1 MKNLL
6 FLTILLFL
14 SCKETPKEKTQ
25 TTPPHK
31 IIEQNVT
38 STPISYAKGFSITK
52 QDKITII
59 KVNAPWPSANKT
71 FTYALVPEKDLKT
84 ISLDDSLYDAIIKT
98 PVKRMIA
105 TSTTHIPSIEALGIE
120 NTLIGFPGTDYIS
133 SKPIREKIE
142 AGKVKELG
150 LNESINTEV
159 LINLEPD
166 LVMGFTVEGENKTY
180 QNIVNSGTP
189 VVYNGDW
196 VEATPL
202 GKAEW
207 IKFFGAFFNKEKLA
221 DSIFNNIAKSYNEAK
236 ALAANTDIKPTV
248 FSGSMFKDIWY
259 APAGESWVAHF
270 LNDANANYIWKD
282 TFGNGSLSLN
292 FESVLEKSKS
302 ADFWI
307 GPGQFT
313 SYSQLQDNNVHY
325 TQFDAYANKKI
336 YTYSLT
342 TGATGGILY
351 YELAPNRPDIVL
363 KDIIHILHPEVLTD
377 YEPVFFKPLQP

>member
-1 MKNLL
+1 MKKIL
-6 FLTILLFL
+6 FLTFILFWA
-14 SCKETPKEKTQ
+14 CKETPKKNTQITNNIVKQKEKFDAL
-25 TTPPHK
+25 
-31 IIEQNVT
+31 
-38 STPISYAKGFSITK
+38 PIKYAKGFTIEK
-52 QDKITII
+52 HEKITVV

-71 FTYALVPEKDLKT
+71 FTYALISRENFKT
-84 ISLDDSLYDAIIKT
+84 ITLDASKYDAVIPI
-98 PVKRMIA
+98 PVKRMVA

-142 AGKVKELG
+142 AGKVKDLG
-150 LNESINTEV
+150 LNESLNTEV

-180 QNIVNSGTP
+180 ENIINSGTP

-207 IKFFGAFFNKEKLA
+207 IKFFGAFFNKQKAA
-221 DSIFNNIAKSYNEAK
+221 DSIFNNIAKSYNQAK
-236 ALAANTDIKPTV
+236 ELASKAHKTPSV
-248 FSGSMFKDIWY
+248 LSGSMFKDIWY

-270 LNDANANYIWKD
+270 LKDANANYIWKD
-282 TFGNGSLSLN
+282 SFGSGSLSLN
-292 FESVLEKSKS
+292 FESVLAKAKTT
-302 ADFWI
+302 DYWI

-313 SYSQLQDNNVHY
+313 SYNQLQESNIHY
-325 TQFDAYANKKI
+325 TQFDAYKNKNI

-342 TGATGGILY
+342 VGATGGLLY
-351 YELAPNRPDIVL
+351 YELAPNRPDLVL
-363 KDIIHILHPEVLTD
+363 KDIIHILHPEILSD
-377 YEPVFFKPLQP
+377 YNPVFFKPLKP